1 MKKEYITPE
10 LETVRFDPKDI
21 IHTSQIEETIPENI
35 GGGGGS
41 SSVLPD
47 DDL

>member
-1 MKKEYITPE
+1 MKKEYITPDM
-10 LETVRFDPKDI
+10 ETVKFTLRDVI
-21 IHTSQIEETIPENI
+21 LGSIIEETIPENI

-41 SSVLPD
+41 SSMLDD